1 MALSSAGGGAA
12 GGDLSGLMG
21 AMGGAGG
28 APGAGS
34 VFDDLYPPSKNVPL
48 SNNDCSIPMNDQLS
62 KEYAVPAI
70 PFSLQSVKDDCDMN
84 SAATSSTCSSSS
96 LSSSSPTPDGTSSM
110 NNNNHSN
117 HNHNSNVTNTYKY
130 EYKETIRMPIIA
142 EECMKWQTIRKTN
155 LEAKLQSQQDQRR
168 QTEQQSFLYCWIVCI
183 LGSMIYD
190 GKMGLILAT
199 LPLAMISVK

>member
-1 MALSSAGGGAA
+1 MALSSAGGDAA

-21 AMGGAGG
+21 AMGRAGG

-34 VFDDLYPPSKNVPL
+34 VFDDLYAPSKNVPL

-62 KEYAVPAI
+62 KEDTVSAI

-110 NNNNHSN
+110 NNNHSN
-117 HNHNSNVTNTYKY
+117 HNHKSNVTSTYEY
-130 EYKETIRMPIIA
+130 EYKETI
-142 EECMKWQTIRKTN
+142 
-155 LEAKLQSQQDQRR
+155 
-168 QTEQQSFLYCWIVCI
+168 
-183 LGSMIYD
+183 
-190 GKMGLILAT
+190 
-199 LPLAMISVK
+199 